1 MTTADNGTTENS
13 ATAFFEAWQDMIRKS
28 TEAWSQAAAGFG
40 GFTPPNPGASSF
52 GASSFAGFPFGAFP
66 FGFPPG
72 AGAPGSAPFTPPF
85 NPADFMQMWQRM
97 FETWQSQWLNSQS
110 GENPQP
116 SIEEAQRQWARYLET
131 MAATFSEVM
140 TTEEFSQA
148 LGKYMEQ
155 GLAFQERTAKQVNPQ
170 INSMLR
176 AYNLPS
182 RSQMDRMFAR
192 IIGMEEKL
200 DDLED
205 EIRKLRSELSASR
218 RPQSSRSR
226 SGRSSTTAAGAT
238 ADEGEQA

>member
-1 MTTADNGTTENS
+1 MTTADNGTNQNS
-13 ATAFFEAWQDMIRKS
+13 ANAFFEAWQDMIRKS
-28 TEAWSQAAAGFG
+28 TEAWSQAASGFG
-40 GFTPPNPGASSF
+40 GFTPPNPGATPF
-52 GASSFAGFPFGAFP
+52 GAFPFGASP

-72 AGAPGSAPFTPPF
+72 AGMPGSAPFAPPF

-97 FETWQSQWLNSQS
+97 FETWQSQWMNSQS
-110 GENPQP
+110 GETQPP

-170 INSMLR
+170 INALLR

-226 SGRSSTTAAGAT
+226 SSRASAAAPANG
-238 ADEGEQA
+238 EGEQA

>member
-1 MTTADNGTTENS
+1 MTTADNGTDQNS

-40 GFTPPNPGASSF
+40 GFTPPNPGAMPF
-52 GASSFAGFPFGAFP
+52 GASSFAGFPFGGFP

-72 AGAPGSAPFTPPF
+72 AGAPGSAPFAPPF

-97 FETWQSQWLNSQS
+97 FETWQSQWMSNQS
-110 GENPQP
+110 GETQP
-116 SIEEAQRQWARYLET
+116 PSMEEAQRRWSSYLES
-131 MAATFSEVM
+131 MSATFSETM
-140 TTEEFSQA
+140 GSEEFSKM
-148 LGKYMEQ
+148 LGQYMEQ
-155 GLAFQERTAKQVNPQ
+155 GLAWQERTAKQVNPQ
-170 INSMLR
+170 INALLR

-218 RPQSSRSR
+218 RTQSSRSR
-226 SGRSSTTAAGAT
+226 SARATAAPA
-238 ADEGEQA
+238 ADEGGEQT

>member
-28 TEAWSQAAAGFG
+28 TEAWSQAASGFA
-40 GFTPPNPGASSF
+40 GFTPPNPGAT
-52 GASSFAGFPFGAFP
+52 PFGAFP

-72 AGAPGSAPFTPPF
+72 AGAPGPAPFTPPF

-97 FETWQSQWLNSQS
+97 FETWQSQWMNSQS
-110 GENPQP
+110 GETKPP

-131 MAATFSEVM
+131 MASTFSEVM
-140 TTEEFSQA
+140 STEEFSQA

-155 GLAFQERTAKQVNPQ
+155 GLALQERTAKQVNPQ
-170 INSMLR
+170 INALLR

-226 SGRSSTTAAGAT
+226 SARASAAPA
-238 ADEGEQA
+238 ADGEGEPA

>member
-1 MTTADNGTTENS
+1 MTTADNGTDQNS
-13 ATAFFEAWQDMIRKS
+13 AAAFFEAWQEMIRKS
-28 TEAWSQAAAGFG
+28 TEAWSQAASGFG
-40 GFTPPNPGASSF
+40 GFTPPNPGAT
-52 GASSFAGFPFGAFP
+52 PFGAFP
-66 FGFPPG
+66 FGGFPFGFPPG
-72 AGAPGSAPFTPPF
+72 TGAPGSAPFAPPF

-97 FETWQSQWLNSQS
+97 FETWQSQWMNSQP
-110 GENPQP
+110 GENQPP
-116 SIEEAQRQWARYLET
+116 SIEEAQRQWARYLES

-140 TTEEFSQA
+140 NSDEFSQA

-170 INSMLR
+170 INAWLR

-205 EIRKLRSELSASR
+205 EIRKLRSELSASPP
-218 RPQSSRSR
+218 PQSSRPR
-226 SGRSSTTAAGAT
+226 SAPASAAPPANG
-238 ADEGEQA
+238 EGEQV

>member
-1 MTTADNGTTENS
+1 MTTANNGTNQNS

-28 TEAWSQAAAGFG
+28 TEAWSQAASGFG
-40 GFTPPNPGASSF
+40 GFTPPNPSATPF
-52 GASSFAGFPFGAFP
+52 GQFPFGASP

-72 AGAPGSAPFTPPF
+72 AGMPGSAPFTPPF

-97 FETWQSQWLNSQS
+97 FETWQSQWMNSQS
-110 GENPQP
+110 GETQPP

-155 GLAFQERTAKQVNPQ
+155 GLALQERTAKQVNPQ
-170 INSMLR
+170 INALLR

-218 RPQSSRSR
+218 RPQSSRAR
-226 SGRSSTTAAGAT
+226 SARAAA
-238 ADEGEQA
+238 APAANDEGEQA

>member
-40 GFTPPNPGASSF
+40 GFTPPNPGAMPF
-52 GASSFAGFPFGAFP
+52 GQFPFGGFP

-72 AGAPGSAPFTPPF
+72 AGAPGSAPFTPQF
-85 NPADFMQMWQRM
+85 NPADFMQTWQRM
-97 FETWQSQWLNSQS
+97 FESWQSQWMSGQS
-110 GENPQP
+110 GATQPP
-116 SIEEAQRQWARYLET
+116 SIEEAQRQWARYLES

-140 TTEEFSQA
+140 SSEEFSKS
-148 LGKYMEQ
+148 LGQFMEQ
-155 GLAFQERTAKQVNPQ
+155 GLAMQERTAKQADPQ
-170 INSMLR
+170 IDAMLR

-182 RSQMDRMFAR
+182 RSQIDRMFAR

-218 RPQSSRSR
+218 SAR
-226 SGRSSTTAAGAT
+226 AAAAPAAT
-238 ADEGEQA
+238 DAGEPA

>member
-28 TEAWSQAAAGFG
+28 TEAWSQAASGFG
-40 GFTPPNPGASSF
+40 GFTPPNPGAMPF
-52 GASSFAGFPFGAFP
+52 GQFPFTGFP

-72 AGAPGSAPFTPPF
+72 AGAAGANPFGAPFNFGAPFTP
-85 NPADFMQMWQRM
+85 ADFAQVWQRM
-97 FETWQSQWLNSQS
+97 FETWQAQWMGGQS
-110 GENPQP
+110 GETQPP
-116 SIEEAQRQWARYLET
+116 SIEEAQRQWSRYLES
-131 MAATFSEVM
+131 MASTFSEAM
-140 TTEEFSQA
+140 SSEEFSKA
-148 LGKYMEQ
+148 LGQYMEQ
-155 GLAFQERTAKQVNPQ
+155 GLAWQERIAKQSNPQ
-170 INSMLR
+170 INAMLR

-226 SGRSSTTAAGAT
+226 SARASTAGA
-238 ADEGEQA
+238 ASDGAEA

>member
-1 MTTADNGTTENS
+1 MTTADNGTNQNS

-40 GFTPPNPGASSF
+40 GFTPPNPGASPF
-52 GASSFAGFPFGAFP
+52 GAFPFGASP

-72 AGAPGSAPFTPPF
+72 AGMPGSAPFTPPF
-85 NPADFMQMWQRM
+85 NPADLMQMWQRM
-97 FETWQSQWLNSQS
+97 FETWQSQWMNSQS
-110 GENPQP
+110 GEAQPP
-116 SIEEAQRQWARYLET
+116 SIEEAQRQWARYLES

-155 GLAFQERTAKQVNPQ
+155 GLALQERTAKQVNPQ
-170 INSMLR
+170 INALLR

-218 RPQSSRSR
+218 RPQSSRAR
-226 SGRSSTTAAGAT
+226 SARAAA
-238 ADEGEQA
+238 APASNDEGEQA